1 MARELHRHCH
11 CHGNDAR
18 LQVRSNR
25 AVCKTVKDCSFLLF
39 FFVLNVEMVYRNG
52 FLQCFYFSNISLFI
66 LLLSCM
72 HVCNLDA
79 FFASALQFHLC
90 VSVQQNICCFF
101 LFFPLF
107 FLFFPLTGR
116 DRQRGREICRRRF
129 EVFLLQHV
137 CSLLLSTNGNMYW
150 YECMIANAMGG
161 LACLHLHA
169 IAEKFFFWQVGYK
182 RMLATS

>member
-1 MARELHRHCH
+1 
-11 CHGNDAR
+11 
-18 LQVRSNR
+18 
-25 AVCKTVKDCSFLLF
+25 
-39 FFVLNVEMVYRNG
+39 MVYRNG

-72 HVCNLDA
+72 QVCNLDA